1 MERPD
6 SQLAITDVLPHSGR
20 AVLLDAVLEH
30 GPRHTICSADAIRAA
45 DFALADGTIPAWV
58 GLEFL
63 AQGVAAH
70 AGLQARER
78 GEVPSLGLF
87 LGSRSVR
94 LHADALTPGRALL
107 VHVEHRLGLRG
118 PSSFAC
124 WLRDAA
130 TDAIL
135 VEGHLT
141 ALAVKDAS
149 LLGDGGPA

>member
-1 MERPD
+1 MPLIRE
-6 SQLAITDVLPHSGR
+6 ILPHEGR

-30 GPRHTICSADAIRAA
+30 GPRHTVCSADAARAA
-45 DFALADGTIPAWV
+45 TFAQADGTIPAWV

-70 AGLQARER
+70 AGLEARLR
-78 GEVPSLGLF
+78 GEAPSLGLF

-94 LHADALTPGRALL
+94 LHADALEPGRALR
-107 VHVEHRLGLRG
+107 VHVEHRLGQYG

-130 TDAIL
+130 TDALL

-141 ALAVKDAS
+141 AIAVSDPS
-149 LLGDGGPA
+149 LLGAGGKP